1 MSTKPHKTGN
11 GALMR
16 RFLPYLIKYKGV
28 LFFDLFCAAL
38 TTLCDIAL
46 PTIMRT
52 LTNTV
57 SAAALTVDTVL
68 RMAALYFVLRII
80 DGAASYF
87 MSGIGH
93 IMGVH
98 IETDMR
104 RDAFDHLL
112 RLDHTYYN
120 NTKVGQIMGRITN
133 DLFDVTEFA
142 HHCPE
147 EFFIAGIKI
156 VASFV
161 ILCQAS
167 IPLTLIVFACVPLM
181 GVVSVKLNHKLRE
194 RFRQQ
199 RFQIGEL
206 NATIE
211 DSLLGQRVVK
221 AFAAEDLEREKFEQG
236 NREFEKIKTLG
247 YHAMAAFNTSTRM
260 FDGLMY
266 FVVILAGGLS
276 LVYGAISAG
285 DLVAY
290 VLYVSTLIATI
301 RRIVEFAEQFQRGM
315 TGIERFAEIMDTP
328 IAIADKPDAKPLEVK
343 QGGIEFKDVSFE
355 YPDDHN
361 QVLHHVNLTIRPG
374 ESLALV
380 GPSGGGKTTLCNL
393 IPRFYDV
400 TGGTV
405 LVDGQDVRDVQ
416 LHSLRQAI
424 GVVQQD
430 VYLFSGTVAE
440 NIAYGRPGATRAEI
454 EEAARLAGADGFVRA
469 LKNGYDTY
477 VGERGVKLSGGQ
489 KQRLAI
495 ARVFLKNPP
504 ILLLDEAT
512 SALDN
517 ESEILVG
524 QSLDKLAKGR
534 TTLTIAHRLT
544 TIKNADRILVDP
556 FCGSGTFPIE
566 AAMMA
571 ANIAPGLNREFI
583 SEEWTNLI
591 SKQLWYDVI
600 EEANDMVH
608 TDIKVDIQGYDID
621 ADVVKA
627 ARENAKRAGVDHLIH
642 FQQRAVADMHH
653 PKKYGFIISN
663 PPYGERLEEKENL
676 PELYRQIGEMYR
688 GLDAWSMYLITSYE
702 QAQQYIGRKADKNRK
717 IYNGMLKTYFYQFLG
732 PKPPKRRNN
741 EESH

>member
-1 MSTKPHKTGN
+1 MPNNERKTGN

-16 RFLPYLIKYKGV
+16 RFMPYLAKYKGV
-28 LFFDLFCAAL
+28 LCFDLFCAAL
-38 TTLCDIAL
+38 TTLCDIIL
-46 PTIMRT
+46 PKIMST
-52 LTNTV
+52 LTNSVGSLT
-57 SAAALTVDTVL
+57 AALVL
-68 RMAALYFVLRII
+68 RLAALYLVLRII
-80 DGAASYF
+80 DAAAQYF
-87 MSGIGH
+87 MSSIGH

-156 VASFV
+156 AASFV
-161 ILCQAS
+161 ILCQS
-167 IPLTLIVFACVPLM
+167 SVLLTLVVFACVPLM
-181 GVVSVKLNHKLRE
+181 GVVSVKLNQKLRA
-194 RFRQQ
+194 RFREQ

-236 NREFEKIKTLG
+236 NRAFEEIKTKG
-247 YHAMAAFNTSTRM
+247 YYAMAAFNTSTRL

-266 FVVILAGGLS
+266 LVVILAGGLF
-276 LVYGAISAG
+276 LVYGTITPG

-328 IAIADKPDAKPLEVK
+328 IAIADAPDARELQVT
-343 QGGIEFKDVSFE
+343 QGGIELRDVSFE

-361 QVLHHVNLTIRPG
+361 KVLRHVNLTIHPG

-400 TGGTV
+400 TGGSI
-405 LVDGQDVRDVQ
+405 LIDGQDVRSMT
-416 LHSLRQAI
+416 LHSLRSAI

-440 NIAYGRPGATRAEI
+440 NIAYGRPGATRAEV
-454 EEAARLAGADGFVRA
+454 EEAARMAGADEFVRA

-489 KQRLAI
+489 KQRISI
-495 ARVFLKNPP
+495 ARVFLKNPR

-524 QSLDKLAKGR
+524 QSLDKLAVGR

-544 TIKNADRILVDP
+544 TIQNADRILVLGKD
-556 FCGSGTFPIE
+556 G
-566 AAMMA
+566 
-571 ANIAPGLNREFI
+571 
-583 SEEWTNLI
+583 
-591 SKQLWYDVI
+591 I
-600 EEANDMVH
+600 EEEGSHAELL
-608 TDIKVDIQGYDID
+608 
-621 ADVVKA
+621 
-627 ARENAKRAGVDHLIH
+627 ARKGI
-642 FQQRAVADMHH
+642 
-653 PKKYGFIISN
+653 Y
-663 PPYGERLEEKENL
+663 YRLWN
-676 PELYRQIGEMYR
+676 
-688 GLDAWSMYLITSYE
+688 GLVSGQTL
-702 QAQQYIGRKADKNRK
+702 
-717 IYNGMLKTYFYQFLG
+717 
-732 PKPPKRRNN
+732 
-741 EESH
+741 

>member
-1 MSTKPHKTGN
+1 MAKQKG
-11 GALMR
+11 GKKLLR
-16 RFLPYLIKYKGV
+16 RFLPYLMKYKGI

-38 TTLCDIAL
+38 TTLCDIVL
-46 PTIMRT
+46 PKIMGT
-52 LTNTV
+52 LTDAA
-57 SAAALTVDTVL
+57 SGQAAALTVQAVL
-68 RMAALYFVLRII
+68 RLAALYFVLRII

-147 EFFIAGIKI
+147 EFFIAFIKI
-156 VASFV
+156 TASFF

-167 IPLTLIVFACVPLM
+167 VPLTLVVFACVPLM
-181 GVVSVKLNHKLRE
+181 GVVSVYLNLKLRA

-221 AFAAEDLEREKFEQG
+221 AFAAEEQEREKFAEG
-236 NREFEKIKTLG
+236 NHAFENIKTLT
-247 YHAMAAFNTSTRM
+247 YHAMAAFNTSTRL

-266 FVVILAGGLS
+266 LVVILAGGLA
-276 LVYGAISAG
+276 LVYGAIQTG

-315 TGIERFAEIMDTP
+315 TGIERFLEIMDTP
-328 IAIADKPDAKPLEVK
+328 VAIADAPDARPLVVRKGE
-343 QGGIEFKDVSFE
+343 IEFRDVSFE

-361 QVLHHVNLTIRPG
+361 QVLRHVDLHIRPG

-400 TGGTV
+400 TDGQV
-405 LVDGQDVRDVQ
+405 LIDGQDVRRVT
-416 LHSLRQAI
+416 LHSLREAI

-440 NIAYGRPGATRAEI
+440 NIAYGKPGATRAEI
-454 EEAARLAGADGFVRA
+454 EQAARLAGADAFVRA
-469 LKNGYDTY
+469 LKDGYDTY

-489 KQRLAI
+489 KQRISI
-495 ARVFLKNPP
+495 ARLFLKDPK

-517 ESEILVG
+517 ESEVLVG
-524 QSLDKLAKGR
+524 QSLDALAKGR

-544 TIKNADRILVDP
+544 TIKNADRILVL
-556 FCGSGTFPIE
+556 GKNG
-566 AAMMA
+566 
-571 ANIAPGLNREFI
+571 
-583 SEEWTNLI
+583 
-591 SKQLWYDVI
+591 I
-600 EEANDMVH
+600 EEEGTHD
-608 TDIKVDIQGYDID
+608 QLL
-621 ADVVKA
+621 
-627 ARENAKRAGVDHLIH
+627 AKKGI
-642 FQQRAVADMHH
+642 
-653 PKKYGFIISN
+653 Y
-663 PPYGERLEEKENL
+663 YRLWN
-676 PELYRQIGEMYR
+676 
-688 GLDAWSMYLITSYE
+688 GLVSGQTL
-702 QAQQYIGRKADKNRK
+702 
-717 IYNGMLKTYFYQFLG
+717 
-732 PKPPKRRNN
+732 
-741 EESH
+741 

>member
-1 MSTKPHKTGN
+1 MPNNERKTGN

-16 RFLPYLIKYKGV
+16 RFMPYLAKYKGV
-28 LFFDLFCAAL
+28 LCFDLFCAAL
-38 TTLCDIAL
+38 TTLCDIIL
-46 PTIMRT
+46 PKIMST
-52 LTNTV
+52 LTNSVGSLT
-57 SAAALTVDTVL
+57 AALVL
-68 RMAALYFVLRII
+68 KLAALYLVLRII
-80 DGAASYF
+80 DAAAQYF
-87 MSGIGH
+87 MSSIGH

-156 VASFV
+156 AASFV
-161 ILCQAS
+161 ILCHS
-167 IPLTLIVFACVPLM
+167 SVLLTLVVFACVPLM
-181 GVVSVKLNHKLRE
+181 GVVSVKLNQKLRA
-194 RFRQQ
+194 RFREQ

-236 NREFEKIKTLG
+236 NRAFEEIKTKG
-247 YHAMAAFNTSTRM
+247 YYAMAAFNTSTRL

-266 FVVILAGGLS
+266 LVVILAGGVF
-276 LVYGAISAG
+276 LVYGTITPG

-328 IAIADKPDAKPLEVK
+328 IAIADAPDARELQVT
-343 QGGIEFKDVSFE
+343 QGGIELRDVSFE

-361 QVLHHVNLTIRPG
+361 KVLRHVNLTIHPG

-400 TGGTV
+400 TGGSI
-405 LVDGQDVRDVQ
+405 LIDGQDVRSVT
-416 LHSLRQAI
+416 LHSLRSAI

-454 EEAARLAGADGFVRA
+454 EEAARMAGADEFVRA

-489 KQRLAI
+489 KQRISI
-495 ARVFLKNPP
+495 ARVFLKNPR

-524 QSLDKLAKGR
+524 QSLDKLAVGR

-544 TIKNADRILVDP
+544 TIQNADRILVLGKD
-556 FCGSGTFPIE
+556 G
-566 AAMMA
+566 
-571 ANIAPGLNREFI
+571 
-583 SEEWTNLI
+583 
-591 SKQLWYDVI
+591 I
-600 EEANDMVH
+600 EEEGSHAELL
-608 TDIKVDIQGYDID
+608 
-621 ADVVKA
+621 
-627 ARENAKRAGVDHLIH
+627 ARKGI
-642 FQQRAVADMHH
+642 
-653 PKKYGFIISN
+653 Y
-663 PPYGERLEEKENL
+663 YRLWN
-676 PELYRQIGEMYR
+676 
-688 GLDAWSMYLITSYE
+688 GLVSGQTL
-702 QAQQYIGRKADKNRK
+702 
-717 IYNGMLKTYFYQFLG
+717 
-732 PKPPKRRNN
+732 
-741 EESH
+741 

>member
-1 MSTKPHKTGN
+1 MAHTPAKSGGSKQ
-11 GALMR
+11 LLR
-16 RFLPYLIKYKGV
+16 SFLPYLMKYKGI
-28 LFFDLFCAAL
+28 LCFDLFCAAL

-46 PTIMRT
+46 PKIMGV
-52 LTNTV
+52 LTNAA
-57 SAAALTVDTVL
+57 SGQGAALTVQAVL
-68 RMAALYFVLRII
+68 RLAALYLVLRLI

-104 RDAFDHLL
+104 RDAFEHLL

-147 EFFIAGIKI
+147 EFFIAFIKI
-156 VASFV
+156 TASFV

-167 IPLTLIVFACVPLM
+167 IPLTLVVFACVPLM
-181 GVVSVKLNHKLRE
+181 GVVSVYLNLKLRA
-194 RFRQQ
+194 RFREQ

-221 AFAAEDLEREKFEQG
+221 AFAAEDQEREKFAAG
-236 NREFEKIKTLG
+236 NRAFERIKTLT
-247 YHAMAAFNTSTRM
+247 YHAMAAFNTSTRL

-266 FVVILAGGLS
+266 LVVILAGGLA
-276 LVYGAISAG
+276 LVYGAINAG

-315 TGIERFAEIMDTP
+315 TGIERFVEIMDTP
-328 IAIADKPDAKPLEVK
+328 VAISDAPDARPLVVRE
-343 QGGIEFKDVSFE
+343 GGIQFRDVSFE

-361 QVLHHVNLTIRPG
+361 QVLRHVNLTIRPG

-400 TGGTV
+400 TGGEI
-405 LVDGQDVRDVQ
+405 LIDGQNVRNVT
-416 LHSLRQAI
+416 LHSLRDAI

-440 NIAYGRPGATRAEI
+440 NIAYGKPGASRQEI

-469 LKNGYDTY
+469 LKDGYDTY

-489 KQRLAI
+489 KQRIAI

-544 TIKNADRILVDP
+544 TIQNADRILVLGKD
-556 FCGSGTFPIE
+556 G
-566 AAMMA
+566 
-571 ANIAPGLNREFI
+571 
-583 SEEWTNLI
+583 
-591 SKQLWYDVI
+591 I
-600 EEANDMVH
+600 EEEGSH
-608 TDIKVDIQGYDID
+608 QELL
-621 ADVVKA
+621 
-627 ARENAKRAGVDHLIH
+627 ARKGI
-642 FQQRAVADMHH
+642 
-653 PKKYGFIISN
+653 Y
-663 PPYGERLEEKENL
+663 YRLWN
-676 PELYRQIGEMYR
+676 
-688 GLDAWSMYLITSYE
+688 GLVSGQTL
-702 QAQQYIGRKADKNRK
+702 
-717 IYNGMLKTYFYQFLG
+717 
-732 PKPPKRRNN
+732 
-741 EESH
+741 